1 MKNSVVLVFALLTGL
16 SAFAQK
22 KKDLIKEV
30 AKLKAEAAVMQ
41 KQINAIEESK
51 KLDLKDS
58 IQNFSYAYGVNLGS
72 NLKTIGV
79 DSISYNA
86 FAMALKDVLNGNE
99 KVTVDYAQ
107 SHVQNTMQKIIEVED
122 KVRDEKNTKFLEK
135 NAKRSEVI
143 TTDSGLQYEV
153 LTKGEGAIPMATD
166 KVKVHYKGM
175 LIDGKQFDSSIER
188 GEPAVFGVS
197 QVIKGWQEALQ
208 LMPIGSKYIVYIPQ
222 DLAYGDRG
230 VGNGLIPAFSA
241 LIFEMELLGIEDNK

>member
-1 MKNSVVLVFALLTGL
+1 
-16 SAFAQK
+16 
-22 KKDLIKEV
+22 
-30 AKLKAEAAVMQ
+30 
-41 KQINAIEESK
+41 
-51 KLDLKDS
+51 
-58 IQNFSYAYGVNLGS
+58 
-72 NLKTIGV
+72 
-79 DSISYNA
+79 
-86 FAMALKDVLNGNE
+86 
-99 KVTVDYAQ
+99 
-107 SHVQNTMQKIIEVED
+107 
-122 KVRDEKNTKFLEK
+122 
-135 NAKRSEVI
+135 
-143 TTDSGLQYEV
+143 
-153 LTKGEGAIPMATD
+153 MATD